1 MGRKPA
7 AKSCCPDQ
15 HPCLVHIMNES
26 WPSIF
31 FSHSH
36 NKAIQIGIYELGV
49 NLVAYVAKPLMWA
62 GSEMWSAR
70 KQNQL
75 QITKPKMHDCFMS
88 TVLQTSYNMK
98 SAGYGKFCYMPSALT
113 IHCP

>member
-31 FSHSH
+31 FSDSH
-36 NKAIQIGIYELGV
+36 DKAIQIGIYELGV

-98 SAGYGKFCYMPSALT
+98 SAGYGKFCYMPSAL
-113 IHCP
+113 CP